1 MQLPVSMHRGDRL
14 KAAIVAF
21 AFMVL
26 LLFSPAGAMLDRLT
40 TGLGENAGWVWVGL
54 GLAVFWAAYFVFRAF
69 RLRRERAD
77 ILLSDRAPD

>member
-1 MQLPVSMHRGDRL
+1 MHRGDRL

-26 LLFSPAGAMLDRLT
+26 LLFSPAGATLDRLT
-40 TGLGENAGWVWVGL
+40 SGLGENAGWVRVGL
-54 GLAVFWAAYFVFRAF
+54 GLAVFWASYIAFRVL

-77 ILLSDRAPD
+77 SLPSDRAPD

>member
-1 MQLPVSMHRGDRL
+1 MWLPLSMHRGDRL

-21 AFMVL
+21 AFMML

-40 TGLGENAGWVWVGL
+40 SGLGENAGWVWVCL
-54 GLAVFWAAYFVFRAF
+54 GLVVFWASYFAFRAL

-77 ILLSDRAPD
+77 HLP